1 MSEEK
6 ILKEL
11 KAINKRLERMEK
23 CYKAVCVIS
32 VWIEAFDP
40 RFETTGEL
48 IKHIKNLC
56 DETLRGKK

>member
-11 KAINKRLERMEK
+11 KAINKRLERIEK
-23 CYKAVCVIS
+23 CYKAVAIIS
-32 VWIEAFDP
+32 TWISCFDP

-56 DETLRGKK
+56 EETLRGKK